1 MNVTPRNQNRRI
13 CHHSRITPTPAEL
26 SLGFGVYDG
35 RRLFAEERE
44 RFIF

>member
-1 MNVTPRNQNRRI
+1 MSHRATKTAGFA
-13 CHHSRITPTPAEL
+13 ITHALPGTPAEL